1 MGGEGRRNCGDEKGS
16 RMAMERGWIYIV
28 GALWCA
34 MFGDERVVP
43 RAEIVSLNY

>member
-1 MGGEGRRNCGDEKGS
+1 MTRRGREWQWNVNG
-16 RMAMERGWIYIV
+16 YIV